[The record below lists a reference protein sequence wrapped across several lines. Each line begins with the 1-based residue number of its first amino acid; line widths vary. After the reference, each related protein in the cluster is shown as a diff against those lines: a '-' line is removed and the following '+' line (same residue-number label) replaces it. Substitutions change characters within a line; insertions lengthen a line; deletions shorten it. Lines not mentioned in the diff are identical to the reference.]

1 MPLRVH
7 IKSELLRW
15 ARLRA
20 GRTVDSLT
28 RTFPRYEQWE
38 SGKLQPTLKQLE
50 RLAKTL
56 HVPLGFLFLEAPP
69 EENLPI
75 PDFRTTPGA
84 KLSQPSPE
92 LLETIYLCEQR
103 QEWYRDYLISLG
115 ERPLPFVG
123 SVTPE
128 DDANTVATEIRNQI
142 KLNIHERSTIP
153 TWKQA
158 LSYFIDQVERIGILV
173 MVNGVVGNNTHRPL
187 EIEEFHGFALVDDF
201 APLIFINGADTLSGR
216 TFTLAHELAH
226 IWLGKSG
233 VTDANLARYSDE
245 KIERWCN
252 QVAAELLVPMA
263 NLKENYNPDNTLEM
277 ELNRLAR
284 TFKVSTL
291 VILRRL
297 FDSEFIDWQTF
308 QQMYRELLERLKH
321 YERPATEEG
330 GGNFFNNLTRR
341 VSKRFA
347 LALISSTL
355 EGQTLFR
362 DAYAMLGVSK
372 DQTFK
377 KFAQVLGVG

>member
-1 MPLRVH
+1 MPLRVP

-187 EIEEFHGFALVDDF
+187 EIEEFRGFALVDDF

-330 GGNFFNNLTRR
+330 GGNFFHNLTRR